1 MNSPGAI
8 TLFRAAGASALA
20 KHLTAETKTDQ
31 FVVDKGVVVKRERRR
46 RQNQGRD
53 AAQAARPGRIV
64 DLGKSWFATLC
75 LRWIFQAESRQTSR
89 NDRSVDLNLGTPRQR
104 T

>member
-8 TLFRAAGASALA
+8 TLFRAAGPSALA

-64 DLGKSWFATLC
+64 DLGKSWFASLC
-75 LRWIFQAESRQTSR
+75 
-89 NDRSVDLNLGTPRQR
+89 
-104 T
+104 